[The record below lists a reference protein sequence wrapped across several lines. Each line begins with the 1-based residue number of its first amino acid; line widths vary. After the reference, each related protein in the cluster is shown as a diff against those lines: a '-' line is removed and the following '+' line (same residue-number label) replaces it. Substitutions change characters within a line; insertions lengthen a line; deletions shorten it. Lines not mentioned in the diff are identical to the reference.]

1 MSAHTHAS
9 GQDHRGHL
17 HDHGHPHDHG
27 HLHDHGHP
35 HGHDRPAP
43 ARMASAMLMS
53 APARLGV
60 AAGLAVLLWGLV
72 AWAIA

>member
-1 MSAHTHAS
+1 VSAHTHAS
-9 GQDHRGHL
+9 GHDHRDH
-17 HDHGHPHDHG
+17 HGHA
-27 HLHDHGHP
+27 HDHGHP
-35 HGHDRPAP
+35 HGHGRDEP

-53 APARLGV
+53 APARFGV

>member
-9 GQDHRGHL
+9 GHDHRDH
-17 HDHGHPHDHG
+17 HGHA
-27 HLHDHGHP
+27 HDHGHP
-35 HGHDRPAP
+35 HGHGRDEP

-53 APARLGV
+53 ASARFGV